1 MRAAVLVRPW
11 RFTISSS
18 CTLAVYG
25 SRAHHT
31 GPRIDRGDGPDVAVV
46 VRHGGTRCRGG
57 RGKPGADRRGR
68 DQGRRGVPGVEAQRK
83 ADATP
88 VPKLSARAEAAV
100 ASLAAAANEKA
111 RAELWIGI
119 TADKAIDA
127 ELRRFWD
134 AVRQRFGDDT
144 VRDMLRSEDRLVEVA
159 SVPRQH
165 GAAMAAVSRIT
176 NTLKQGEWASA
187 RQAEAQRLTQRQT
200 LGYRRGLKP

>member
-1 MRAAVLVRPW
+1 MVPTLPLLCAMAERGAAAVVASLERIAAAETRAA
-11 RFTISSS
+11 
-18 CTLAVYG
+18 
-25 SRAHHT
+25 
-31 GPRIDRGDGPDVAVV
+31 
-46 VRHGGTRCRGG
+46 
-57 RGKPGADRRGR
+57 GAYRES
-68 DQGRRGVPGVEAQRK
+68 VEAQRK